1 MAEGNQA
8 DWQLLCAAVATEP
21 DSKKVADLVDQIIRA
36 LDKRK
41 DGSASYKHF
50 DE

>member
-21 DSKKVADLVDQIIRA
+21 DSRKVADLVDQIIRA
-36 LDKRK
+36 LDERNY
-41 DGSASYKHF
+41 GFASHKHF

>member
-1 MAEGNQA
+1 MAESKQA

-36 LDKRK
+36 LDERE
-41 DGSASYKHF
+41 DCSASYKAF
-50 DE
+50 AD